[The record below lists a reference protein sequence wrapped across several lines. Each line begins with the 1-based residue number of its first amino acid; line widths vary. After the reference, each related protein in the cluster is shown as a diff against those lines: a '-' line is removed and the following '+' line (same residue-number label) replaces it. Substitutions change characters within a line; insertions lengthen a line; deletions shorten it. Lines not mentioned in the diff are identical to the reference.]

1 MRRDIVHIGAGE
13 LTYAIREIVDRASEI
28 QRLGVAMS
36 WENIG
41 DPVAKGQRIPG
52 WVKDIVAELVRD
64 DSSYGY
70 CPTRGEL
77 ATREFLADRVNGRD
91 GAQITAEDILFFNGL
106 GDAVSKVFGFLRRE
120 ARVIGPSPAYST
132 HSSAEGA
139 HAGDHPITYPLD
151 PEKGWQ
157 PDLDELRQKVRYNP
171 VITGILLI
179 NPDNPTGVVY
189 SRETLEGV
197 MEIARE
203 FDLFVMCDE
212 VYINITYN
220 DVPAVHLSDVIGD
233 VCGLSLKGIS
243 KEIPWPGARCGWI
256 EFYNREADPGF
267 ARFAKSL
274 VDAKMLEVCSTTLPQ
289 RAIPKILGDPRY
301 DDHLRVQAQE
311 FQKRAVEAR
320 GLLET
325 VPSVT
330 VIEPQGAFYLT
341 VLFDEGVLTN
351 TMSLSMPNSRVQQAI
366 DELTRVAM
374 APDFRFV
381 YQLMGATGIV
391 VVPLSSFCC
400 DYQGFRVTLLE
411 CDDEKR
417 VAVFKNLTL
426 AIRDYLDSGEKSRS

>member
-13 LTYAIREIVDRASEI
+13 LTYAIREIVERANEI
-28 QRLGVAMS
+28 QQLGVVMA

-41 DPVAKGQRIPG
+41 DPVAKGQRIPE
-52 WVKDIVAELVRD
+52 WIKDIVAELVRD

-77 ATREFLADRVNGRD
+77 ATREFLAYRVNRRD
-91 GAQITAEDILFFNGL
+91 GAQIAAEDILFFNGL
-106 GDAVSKVFGFLRRE
+106 GDAVSKIFGFLRRE

-139 HAGDHPITYPLD
+139 HAGDHPITYNLNPD
-151 PEKGWQ
+151 KGWQ

-179 NPDNPTGVVY
+179 NPNNPTGVAY

-197 MEIARE
+197 VEIARE

-220 DVPAVHLSDVIGD
+220 NVPAIHLSDVIGD

-256 EFYNREADPGF
+256 EFYNRETDSVF

-301 DDHLRVQAQE
+301 DDHLRAQAQE
-311 FQKRAVEAR
+311 FQKRAVQAR
-320 GLLET
+320 ALLEA

-351 TMSLSMPNSRVQQAI
+351 TMSLSMPNLRVQQAI
-366 DELTRVAM
+366 DELTSVAM

-381 YQLMGATGIV
+381 YHLMGSTGIV

-426 AIRDYLDSGEKSRS
+426 AIRDYLGSGENSRS